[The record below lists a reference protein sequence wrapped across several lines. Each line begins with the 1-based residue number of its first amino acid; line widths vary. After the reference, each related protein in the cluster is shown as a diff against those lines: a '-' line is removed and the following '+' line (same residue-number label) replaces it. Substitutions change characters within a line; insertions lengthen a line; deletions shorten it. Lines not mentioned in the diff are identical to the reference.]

1 MFDLIKKNDGI
12 WLWENAIEDPES
24 FFSNILNQ
32 SWESFTNVAESG
44 KGGSTIIGRNSVI
57 EEDSIMYDKILKIF
71 TKGLNEYDLKE
82 NSITDKNMNSGYW
95 LVREYNSGSYM
106 EEHSDV
112 YSYVLDK
119 SGNNVIP
126 KLTAIIYIN
135 DDYIGGEITFPHNN
149 VSIKPKAGTLIIFP
163 SNLQHRVDL
172 ISEGNRYMTQT
183 YIYDLPYSEYDHSK
197 WASKK

>member
-12 WLWENAIEDPES
+12 WLWENAIEDPKS
-24 FFSNILNQ
+24 FLSNILNQ
-32 SWESFTNVAESG
+32 SWENFTNVAESG

-57 EEDSIMYDKILKIF
+57 EEDSTMYDRVLKIF
-71 TKGLNEYDLKE
+71 TRGLNEYDLKE
-82 NSITDKNMNSGYW
+82 DSVTDKNMNSGYW

-149 VSIKPKAGTLIIFP
+149 LSIKPKAGTLIIFP

-172 ISEGNRYMTQT
+172 ISEGSRYMTQT

>member
-12 WLWENAIEDPES
+12 WLWENAIEDPKS
-24 FFSNILNQ
+24 FLSNILNQ
-32 SWESFTNVAESG
+32 SWENFTNVAESG

-57 EEDSIMYDKILKIF
+57 EEDSTMYDRVLKIF
-71 TKGLNEYDLKE
+71 TRGLNEYDLKE
-82 NSITDKNMNSGYW
+82 DSVTDKNMNSGYW

-135 DDYIGGEITFPHNN
+135 DNYIGGEITFPHNN
-149 VSIKPKAGTLIIFP
+149 LSIKPKAGTLIIFP
-163 SNLQHRVDL
+163 SN
-172 ISEGNRYMTQT
+172 
-183 YIYDLPYSEYDHSK
+183 
-197 WASKK
+197 